1 MRPAGGFLRKAD
13 NCLQRSGSCQSSQGT
28 LSFPCAGCASYPF
41 ADLPP
46 GNTLRCKLFPSSKF
60 YRSQL
65 YFSGC
70 MWYNEVNEILVFV
83 RVIMINFLNDIRNA
97 ENPISN
103 NRKLINTIAILF
115 LGIALGTFSKYLDF
129 RQTELPGVL
138 MAINGVLDI
147 GNFLGRFAIW
157 ILIALCISIYS
168 NSAIRASINVFVFFV
183 GMVASYYLYSN
194 YIAGFFPRSYA
205 MIWFGFTAVSPLL
218 AFVCWYAKGK
228 SKLAF
233 ILSALILAVLFNMC
247 FVYGCWYFNA
257 KSVLEVIVFIIGL
270 IVLRRDTLRSSALMG
285 TISIVLAVLL
295 DMVIPFHFG

>member
-1 MRPAGGFLRKAD
+1 
-13 NCLQRSGSCQSSQGT
+13 
-28 LSFPCAGCASYPF
+28 
-41 ADLPP
+41 
-46 GNTLRCKLFPSSKF
+46 
-60 YRSQL
+60 
-65 YFSGC
+65 
-70 MWYNEVNEILVFV
+70 
-83 RVIMINFLNDIRNA
+83 MINFLNDIRNA

-168 NSAIRASINVFVFFV
+168 NSAIRAGINAFVFFV

-205 MIWFGFTAVSPLL
+205 MIWVGFTVVSPLL

-228 SKLAF
+228 SKTAF
-233 ILSALILAVLFNMC
+233 ILACLILAVLFNMC
-247 FVYGCWYFNA
+247 FIYGVGYFSA
-257 KSVLEVIVFIIGL
+257 WSVLEVIVYIIGF
-270 IVLRRDTLRSSALMG
+270 IVLKRDTLRSSAIMG
-285 TISIVLAVLL
+285 IVSIVFAFLL
-295 DMVIPFHFG
+295 NIIVPFHFG

>member
-1 MRPAGGFLRKAD
+1 MVDTSLSVVELFIGFE
-13 NCLQRSGSCQSSQGT
+13 
-28 LSFPCAGCASYPF
+28 
-41 ADLPP
+41 
-46 GNTLRCKLFPSSKF
+46 
-60 YRSQL
+60 
-65 YFSGC
+65 
-70 MWYNEVNEILVFV
+70 YNEIDKSEVV

-205 MIWFGFTAVSPLL
+205 MI
-218 AFVCWYAKGK
+218 
-228 SKLAF
+228 
-233 ILSALILAVLFNMC
+233 
-247 FVYGCWYFNA
+247 
-257 KSVLEVIVFIIGL
+257 
-270 IVLRRDTLRSSALMG
+270 
-285 TISIVLAVLL
+285 
-295 DMVIPFHFG
+295 FHFRIG

>member
-1 MRPAGGFLRKAD
+1 
-13 NCLQRSGSCQSSQGT
+13 
-28 LSFPCAGCASYPF
+28 
-41 ADLPP
+41 
-46 GNTLRCKLFPSSKF
+46 
-60 YRSQL
+60 
-65 YFSGC
+65 
-70 MWYNEVNEILVFV
+70 
-83 RVIMINFLNDIRNA
+83 MINFLNDIRNA

-205 MIWFGFTAVSPLL
+205 MIWFGFTAISL
-218 AFVCWYAKGK
+218 F
-228 SKLAF
+228 LAF
-233 ILSALILAVLFNMC
+233 ISWYEKGVSNIAFALSAVILAVLFNMT
-247 FVYGCWYFNA
+247 FVYEWGYFETRSILEFA
-257 KSVLEVIVFIIGL
+257 SLPYWIYRFETEHAGGYSVDGSIC
-270 IVLRRDTLRSSALMG
+270 D
-285 TISIVLAVLL
+285 IS
-295 DMVIPFHFG
+295 